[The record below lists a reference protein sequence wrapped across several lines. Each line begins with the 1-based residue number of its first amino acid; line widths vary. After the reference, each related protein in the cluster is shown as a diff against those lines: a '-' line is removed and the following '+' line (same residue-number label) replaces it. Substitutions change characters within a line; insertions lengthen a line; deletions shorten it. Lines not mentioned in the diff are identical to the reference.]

1 MRKRK
6 VAFVSGST
14 KGIGRAIAEHLAEE
28 GYNIVLNGRNYEDLV
43 RTSKLLKK
51 GDHGYFLGDVSI
63 PEDCFSAAEHTAKHF
78 GLIDILICNVG
89 SGRSCKP
96 GEETYNDWNEAF
108 QKNFFSTTNL
118 IEAFRN
124 QLSES
129 NGNIVCVSSICGSQI
144 IADAPVTY
152 SVAKAA
158 LNHYVKGIAR
168 PLSKEGI
175 RINAVAPGNIIFEGS
190 VWQKKMRENR
200 LAVENMLAEKVPLN
214 RLGSPDEIA
223 HCVKFLASDA
233 SAFLTGT
240 IICADGGQSVG

>member
-1 MRKRK
+1 MLKKK

-14 KGIGRAIAEHLAEE
+14 KGIGLAIAKHLAEV
-28 GYNIVLNGRNYEDLV
+28 GYTIVLNSRDKDDLV
-43 RTSKLLKK
+43 RTSKLLKQ
-51 GDHGYFLGDVSI
+51 GDHKYFLGDVSI
-63 PEDCFSAAEHTAKHF
+63 PENCLSAAKHAAKHY
-78 GLIDILICNVG
+78 GLIDLLVCNVG
-89 SGRSCKP
+89 SGKSCKP
-96 GEETYNDWNEAF
+96 GEETYNHWNEAF

-129 NGNIVCVSSICGSQI
+129 KGNIVCVSSICGSQI

-190 VWQKKMRENR
+190 VWQKKMNDDSI
-200 LAVENMLAEKVPLN
+200 AVENMLAEKVPLN
-214 RLGSPDEIA
+214 RLGNPDEIA
-223 HCVKFLASDA
+223 HCVKFLASDE